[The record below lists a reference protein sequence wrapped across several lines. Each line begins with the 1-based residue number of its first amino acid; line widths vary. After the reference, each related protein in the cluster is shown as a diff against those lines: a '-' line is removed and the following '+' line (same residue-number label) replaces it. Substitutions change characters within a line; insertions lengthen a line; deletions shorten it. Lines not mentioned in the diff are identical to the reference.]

1 MVQYTHYG
9 TVYSTHYGTVQYTHH
24 GTVHTLWYST
34 KTEPK
39 SMYQKLY
46 ERLGLDPN
54 IDTLTIYL
62 ITQPRN
68 VDGYTTDTFGNFR
81 F

>member
-1 MVQYTHYG
+1 
-9 TVYSTHYGTVQYTHH
+9 
-24 GTVHTLWYST
+24 
-34 KTEPK
+34 
-39 SMYQKLY
+39 MYQKLY

-68 VDGYTTDTFGNFR
+68 VDGYTTDTFGKLTLGFKEADMPKLH
-81 F
+81 FQVVKSDWKLSTLK